1 MTRLLELAEPPD
13 AVFCFNDLLALGA
26 LRVLHEHGVRVPDD
40 VAVVGVDDI
49 EDGRYTT
56 PTLTSVRPDKE
67 FIARVAVQLLHEW
80 LESEGPDRAAPREVV
95 APHELMVRES
105 SAAG

>member
-1 MTRLLELAEPPD
+1 
-13 AVFCFNDLLALGA
+13 
-26 LRVLHEHGVRVPDD
+26 
-40 VAVVGVDDI
+40 
-49 EDGRYTT
+49 
-56 PTLTSVRPDKE
+56 VRPDKE